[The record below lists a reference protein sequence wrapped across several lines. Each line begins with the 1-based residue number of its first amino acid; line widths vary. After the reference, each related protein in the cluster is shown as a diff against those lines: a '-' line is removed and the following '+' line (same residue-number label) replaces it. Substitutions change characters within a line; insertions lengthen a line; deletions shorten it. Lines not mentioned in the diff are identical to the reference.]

1 MCKSCNMFQ
10 AKVDDTLREIEGADI
25 YIYDIME
32 FFNAKV
38 FKTYRPAKSF
48 SLLGCV
54 NKGLN

>member
-25 YIYDIME
+25 YINDIME
-32 FFNAKV
+32 FFKAKV
-38 FKTYRPAKSF
+38 LKTYRPAKGF
-48 SLLGCV
+48 SSLGCV